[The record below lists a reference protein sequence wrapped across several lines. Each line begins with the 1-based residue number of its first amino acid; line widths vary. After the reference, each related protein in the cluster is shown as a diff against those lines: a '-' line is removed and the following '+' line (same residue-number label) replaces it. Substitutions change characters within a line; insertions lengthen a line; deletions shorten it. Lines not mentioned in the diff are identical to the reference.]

1 MKGIEEIEN
10 AIDRLSPEEFRRI
23 AQWFREREQKQ
34 WDEQLDD
41 DSASGRIDFLFEEA
55 EKDSSKG
62 LLREWPP
69 PK

>member
-1 MKGIEEIEN
+1 MKGIEEIED

-41 DSASGRIDFLFEEA
+41 DS
-55 EKDSSKG
+55 
-62 LLREWPP
+62 
-69 PK
+69 